1 MLRKLVAVAVV
12 DLMVAIV
19 MVLSGSFIVVE
30 ARVVV
35 YFAEMHKLTIVV
47 LLFDWLV
54 LAMVKVGV
62 QKVLVRRQSCCLWML
77 ISDCIVGCFK

>member
-1 MLRKLVAVAVV
+1 MLHKLVAVV

-19 MVLSGSFIVVE
+19 MINCGSFFVVE

-35 YFAEMHKLTIVV
+35 YLFAEMRKLTIVV
-47 LLFDWLV
+47 LLFDGPV

-62 QKVLVRRQSCCLWML
+62 QKVLVRRQSC
-77 ISDCIVGCFK
+77 